1 LQDDHFVSPIVRG
14 MGRVKQQDYARDR
27 ILDDD
32 ELRVIWRTAEATERP
47 FGDFIRFLLLT
58 MTRRNEAA
66 GMARSEVLPE
76 GNWIIP
82 AGRMKAKKEH
92 VVPLSPAAKAIIDGM
107 PKLGRY
113 VFTTTGRGPIKGFAN
128 FKAKFDAAVLAKLR
142 KQDPKAKPLPTWRLH
157 DLRRTARSFMG
168 RAKVLSEIAER
179 CMAHV
184 PRGVE
189 GTYNRY
195 EYLDEKRD
203 AFEKL
208 ATLIER
214 IVNPPT
220 DNVVP
225 LRSGEGAA

>member
-1 LQDDHFVSPIVRG
+1 
-14 MGRVKQQDYARDR
+14 
-27 ILDDD
+27 
-32 ELRVIWRTAEATERP
+32 
-47 FGDFIRFLLLT
+47 
-58 MTRRNEAA
+58 
-66 GMARSEVLPE
+66 MARSEVLPE